1 MDAMFLCN
9 VISKYEK
16 CPDCGSS
23 YDTTDLQCSLEN
35 EIITITC
42 KCGFKKRIDKNN
54 NEIN

>member
-1 MDAMFLCN
+1 MDAMSLCN
-9 VISKYEK
+9 VISQYEE

-42 KCGFKKRIDKNN
+42 NCGFKKRVDENN
-54 NEIN
+54 KEIN